1 MIKRYTLEKMG
12 NVWSEEN
19 KYRTWLKVE
28 LAVCEAWNELGVIP
42 DDALNRIKENA
53 DFSVDRIEEIEK
65 EVKHDVIA
73 FLTSVSEFVGNDS
86 RFVHYGMT
94 SYDVVDT
101 ALSLLIKEAI
111 YVLKPKYEELI
122 LALEEK
128 ALKYKNLPQI
138 GRTHGIHA
146 EPVTFGL
153 KFLIWKNEM
162 ERNFER
168 LKAAEKSISVGR
180 IAGAVGTY
188 AHITPKV
195 EEIALRKLELTP
207 SKASTQVLQR
217 DRHAEVLSALAI
229 AGTTLEK
236 IAVEIRHLQ
245 RTEVLE
251 AEEFFSK
258 GQKGS
263 SAMPHKR
270 NPVNSERLSGMARLL
285 RGNLIAVLENNALWH
300 ERDISHSSVER
311 VIIPDS
317 FITLDFMLSEAIK
330 LVKNLL
336 VYPENMEKNINLTN
350 GLIFSQKVLLALA
363 EKGVKR
369 ENAYLMVQRNA
380 MKSWRTKEK
389 FKDLILKDED
399 IRKYLN
405 EDEIDELFSV
415 SSFLRN
421 INYIYK
427 KNFPDKSF

>member
-1 MIKRYTLEKMG
+1 MIKRYTLKEMG
-12 NVWSEEN
+12 DIWSEKN
-19 KYRTWLKVE
+19 RYGTWLKVE
-28 LAVCEAWNELGVIP
+28 LAVCEAWNQLGIIP
-42 DDALNRIKENA
+42 EDALKRIKEKA

-73 FLTSVSEFVGNDS
+73 FLTSVSEFVGQDS

-101 ALSLLIKEAI
+101 ALSLLIKQAI
-111 YVLKPKYEELI
+111 DLIKPKYKKLI
-122 LALEEK
+122 D
-128 ALKYKNLPQI
+128 ALKEKSIKYKELPQI
-138 GRTHGIHA
+138 GRTHGVHA

-162 ERNFER
+162 ERNYKR
-168 LKAAEKSISVGR
+168 LEQAEKIISYGR

-195 EEIALRKLELTP
+195 EEIALKKLNLIP
-207 SKASTQVLQR
+207 SLASTQVLQR
-217 DRHAEVLSALAI
+217 DRHAEVLFALSVA
-229 AGTTLEK
+229 ATTLEK

-270 NPVNSERLSGMARLL
+270 NPVNSERITGMARLL
-285 RGNLIAVLENNALWH
+285 RGNLIAALENNALWH

-317 FITLDFMLSEAIK
+317 FIALDFMLNETIK
-330 LVKNLL
+330 LIEKLL
-336 VYPENMEKNINLTN
+336 VYPDKIEKNLNLTK

-369 ENAYLMVQRNA
+369 EDAYKMVQRNA
-380 MKSWRTKEK
+380 MKSWQTGEE
-389 FKDLILKDED
+389 FKKLILDDSEVKN
-399 IRKYLN
+399 YLN
-405 EDEIDELFSV
+405 EDEIENIFSIN
-415 SSFLRN
+415 SFLKN
-421 INYIYK
+421 INYIYE
-427 KNFPDKSF
+427 KNYNK

>member
-53 DFSVDRIEEIEK
+53 NFSVERIEAIEK

-111 YVLKPKYEELI
+111 GVLKPKYEELI
-122 LALEEK
+122 KALEEK
-128 ALKYKNLPQI
+128 ALKYKDLPQI

-195 EEIALRKLELTP
+195 EEIALKKLELIP

-229 AGTTLEK
+229 TGTTLEK

-285 RGNLIAVLENNALWH
+285 RGNLVAALENNALWH

-369 ENAYLMVQRNA
+369 EDAYLMVQRNA
-380 MKSWRTKEK
+380 MRCWKTKEK

-415 SSFLRN
+415 SSFLKN
-421 INYIYK
+421 IDYIYK

>member
-1 MIKRYTLEKMG
+1 MIKRYTLKEMG
-12 NVWSEEN
+12 EIWSEKN
-19 KYRTWLKVE
+19 KYGTWLKVE
-28 LAVCEAWNELGVIP
+28 LAVCKAWNNLGVIP
-42 DDALNRIKENA
+42 NDVLERIRDKA

-73 FLTSVSEFVGNDS
+73 FLTSVSEFVGQDS

-101 ALSLLIKEAI
+101 ALSLLIKQAI
-111 YVLKPKYEELI
+111 ALIKPKYEKLI
-122 LALEEK
+122 EALKEK
-128 ALKYKNLPQI
+128 SLKYKSLPQI
-138 GRTHGIHA
+138 GRTHGVHA

-162 ERNFER
+162 ERNLKR
-168 LKAAEKSISVGR
+168 LEQAEKIISYGR

-195 EEIALRKLELTP
+195 EEIALKELNLTP
-207 SKASTQVLQR
+207 SLASTQVLQR
-217 DRHAEVLSALAI
+217 DRHAEVLFALSVTAS
-229 AGTTLEK
+229 TLEK

-251 AEEFFSK
+251 AEEYFSK

-270 NPVNSERLSGMARLL
+270 NPVNSERITGMARLL
-285 RGNLIAVLENNALWH
+285 RGNLIAALENNALWH

-317 FITLDFMLSEAIK
+317 FITLDFMLKETIK
-330 LVKNLL
+330 LIENLI
-336 VYPENMEKNINLTN
+336 VYPENMEKNLNLTK

-369 ENAYLMVQRNA
+369 EDGYKMVQRNA
-380 MKSWRTKEK
+380 MKSWQTGEE
-389 FKDLILKDED
+389 FKKLIQKDNEVK
-399 IRKYLN
+399 KYLS
-405 EDEIDELFSV
+405 EDEIERIFSID
-415 SSFLRN
+415 SFLNN
-421 INYIYK
+421 INYIYEKNYK
-427 KNFPDKSF
+427 K

>member
-1 MIKRYTLEKMG
+1 MIKRYTLKEMG
-12 NVWSEEN
+12 DIWSEKN
-19 KYRTWLKVE
+19 RYGTWLKVE
-28 LAVCEAWNELGVIP
+28 LAVCEAWNQLGIIP
-42 DDALNRIKENA
+42 EDALKRIKEKA

-73 FLTSVSEFVGNDS
+73 FLTSVSEFVGQDS

-101 ALSLLIKEAI
+101 ALSLLIKQAI
-111 YVLKPKYEELI
+111 DLIKPKYKKLI
-122 LALEEK
+122 D
-128 ALKYKNLPQI
+128 ALKEKSIKYKELPQI
-138 GRTHGIHA
+138 GRTHGVHA

-162 ERNFER
+162 ERNYKR
-168 LKAAEKSISVGR
+168 LEQAEKIISYGR

-195 EEIALRKLELTP
+195 EEIALKKLNLTP
-207 SKASTQVLQR
+207 SLASTQVLQR
-217 DRHAEVLSALAI
+217 DRHAEVLFALSVA
-229 AGTTLEK
+229 ATTLEK

-270 NPVNSERLSGMARLL
+270 NPVNSERITGMARLL
-285 RGNLIAVLENNALWH
+285 RGNLIAALENNALWH

-317 FITLDFMLSEAIK
+317 FIALDFMLNETIK
-330 LVKNLL
+330 LIEKLL
-336 VYPENMEKNINLTN
+336 VYPDKIEKNLNLTK

-369 ENAYLMVQRNA
+369 EDAYKMVQRNA
-380 MKSWRTKEK
+380 MKSWQTGEE
-389 FKDLILKDED
+389 FKKLILDDSEVKN
-399 IRKYLN
+399 YLN
-405 EDEIDELFSV
+405 EDEIENIFSIN
-415 SSFLRN
+415 SFLKN
-421 INYIYK
+421 INYIYE
-427 KNFPDKSF
+427 KNYNK

>member
-1 MIKRYTLEKMG
+1 MIKRYTLKEMG
-12 NVWSEEN
+12 DIWSEEN
-19 KYRTWLKVE
+19 KYKTWLKVE
-28 LAVCEAWNELGVIP
+28 LAVCKAWNKLGIIP
-42 DDALNRIKENA
+42 NDALKRIQNNA
-53 DFSVDRIEEIEK
+53 DFSVERIEEIEK

-73 FLTSVSEFVGNDS
+73 FLTSVSEFVGQDS

-101 ALSLLIKEAI
+101 ALSLLIKQAI
-111 YVLKPKYEELI
+111 TLIKPKYQKLI
-122 LALEEK
+122 R
-128 ALKYKNLPQI
+128 ALKDKSLQYKNLPQI
-138 GRTHGIHA
+138 GRTHGVHA

-162 ERNFER
+162 ERNLKR
-168 LKAAEKSISVGR
+168 LNEAEKNISYGR

-195 EEIALRKLELTP
+195 EEIALKELGLTP
-207 SKASTQVLQR
+207 SLASTQVLQR
-217 DRHAEVLSALAI
+217 DRHAEVLFALSVAS
-229 AGTTLEK
+229 TTLEK

-270 NPVNSERLSGMARLL
+270 NPVNSERITGMARIL
-285 RGNLIAVLENNALWH
+285 RGNLIAALENNALWH

-317 FITLDFMLSEAIK
+317 FITLDFMLNETIK
-330 LVKNLL
+330 LIENLL
-336 VYPENMEKNINLTN
+336 VYPENIKKNLYLTK

-369 ENAYLMVQRNA
+369 EDAYKMVQRNA
-380 MKSWRTKEK
+380 MECWKTGKE
-389 FKDLILKDED
+389 FKQLISDDKD
-399 IRKYLN
+399 IIKYLN
-405 EDEIDELFSV
+405 KDEIESIFSIE
-415 SSFLRN
+415 SFLQN
-421 INYIYK
+421 IDYIYD
-427 KNFPDKSF
+427 KNFK

>member
-1 MIKRYTLEKMG
+1 MIKRYTLKEMG

-28 LAVCEAWNELGVIP
+28 LAVCEAWNELGIIP
-42 DDALNRIKENA
+42 DDALKRIKEKAN
-53 DFSVDRIEEIEK
+53 FKVERIEEIEK

-73 FLTSVSEFVGNDS
+73 FLTSVSEFVGQDS

-101 ALSLLIKEAI
+101 ALSLLIKQAI
-111 YVLKPKYEELI
+111 SLLKPKYEELI
-122 LALEEK
+122 EVLKEK
-128 ALKYKNLPQI
+128 AIKYKDTPQI

-162 ERNFER
+162 ERNFDR
-168 LKAAEKSISVGR
+168 LKNAEKNISVGR

-195 EEIALRKLELTP
+195 EEIALKKLSLTP

-217 DRHAEVLSALAI
+217 DRHAEVLSAIAI
-229 AGTTLEK
+229 TGTTLEK

-285 RGNLIAVLENNALWH
+285 RGNLVAALENNALWH

-317 FITLDFMLSEAIK
+317 FITIDFMLSEAIK
-330 LVKNLL
+330 LTKNLL
-336 VYPENMEKNINLTN
+336 VYPENMEKNLNLTK
-350 GLIFSQKVLLALA
+350 GLIFSQKVLLTLA

-369 ENAYLMVQRNA
+369 EDAYLMVQRNA
-380 MKSWRTKEK
+380 MRSWKTKEN
-389 FKDLILKDED
+389 FKDLILADEE

-405 EDEIDELFSV
+405 ENDIDNIFSV
-415 SSFLRN
+415 KSFLNN
-421 INYIYK
+421 IDYIYK
-427 KNFPDKSF
+427 KNFPDEF